1 MSLFENDLYQWR
13 ETYFVLFQQST
24 RPQAEAVAA
33 ALRQQDSHYDVSN
46 LVANEAG
53 QLESL
58 TIRSP
63 EDSSA
68 MDITFVTG
76 EEVSEQREELIN
88 SLARS
93 TLADDD
99 RDKLNFLGDCDSRYD
114 IYHFEEASFVGGEEE
129 EDDPLDPGALLLVM
143 ECLAELSGGVGID
156 PQSGSL
162 M

>member
-13 ETYFVLFQQST
+13 ETYFVLFAQSA
-24 RPQAEAVAA
+24 RPQAAAVAA
-33 ALRQQDSHYDVSN
+33 ALKRQDAHYEVTEV
-46 LVANEAG
+46 VADDAG

-58 TIRSP
+58 TLRSP

-76 EEVSEQREELIN
+76 EEVTEQREELLN
-88 SLARS
+88 TLAKS
-93 TLADDD
+93 TLGEGD
-99 RDKLNFLGDCDSRYD
+99 REKLNFLGECDSRFD
-114 IYHFEEASFVGGEEE
+114 IYHFEEASFVGGGEDA
-129 EDDPLDPGALLLVM
+129 DDPLDPGALLLVM
-143 ECLAELSGGVGID
+143 DCLAKLCRGVGVD

>member
-13 ETYFVLFQQST
+13 ETYFVLFAQAT
-24 RPQAEAVAA
+24 RPQADAVAI
-33 ALRQQDSHYDVSN
+33 ALKRQDPHYEVTDI
-46 LVANEAG
+46 VANEAG
-53 QLESL
+53 ELESL
-58 TIRSP
+58 TLRSP

-76 EEVSEQREELIN
+76 EEVTEQREELLN
-88 SLARS
+88 TLAKS
-93 TLADDD
+93 TLGEGDH
-99 RDKLNFLGDCDSRYD
+99 DKLNFLGECDSRYD
-114 IYHFEEASFVGGEEE
+114 IYHFEEASFIGGAEG

-143 ECLAELSGGVGID
+143 DCLARLCQGVGID